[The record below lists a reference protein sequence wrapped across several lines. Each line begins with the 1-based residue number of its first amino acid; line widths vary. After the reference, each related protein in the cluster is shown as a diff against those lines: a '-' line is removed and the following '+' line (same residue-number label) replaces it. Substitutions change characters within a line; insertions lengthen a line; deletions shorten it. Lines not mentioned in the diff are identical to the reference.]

1 MESQYLQLLQS
12 ILDTGAPKETRNG
25 RVLSKFG
32 AQLHCDLSDGFPLL
46 TTKKMFW
53 RGIVEELSW
62 FLRGSTNVQE
72 LRDKKIHIWDGN
84 SADRDY
90 DAGPVYGFQWRHF
103 GAEYTD
109 CHDDYTG
116 QGVDQVTRIIN
127 LIKTDPTSRRMV
139 LSAWC
144 PSHQDQMCLPPCH
157 VMYQFYVEED
167 GRVSCMMTQR
177 SADVFLGLPFNIAS
191 TALLTTLVAHQTGR
205 APGHLWINIGDA
217 HVYEEHVD
225 ACQKQLM
232 REALPL
238 PTISVQRPV
247 DDNLWAFGAEEVI
260 LINYQSHG
268 SIKAPMKA

>member
-1 MESQYLQLLQS
+1 MLQWGVS
-12 ILDTGAPKETRNG
+12 FYCRIRWTFYA
-25 RVLSKFG
+25 
-32 AQLHCDLSDGFPLL
+32 LHWL
-46 TTKKMFW
+46 TCLAD
-53 RGIVEELSW
+53 VEELSW

-109 CHDDYTG
+109 CHDDYMG

-167 GRVSCMMTQR
+167 GCVSCMMTQR
-177 SADVFLGLPFNIAS
+177 SADVFLGLSFNIAS

-217 HVYEEHVD
+217 HVYEEHVY
-225 ACQKQLM
+225 ACQKQN
-232 REALPL
+232 R
-238 PTISVQRPV
+238 S
-247 DDNLWAFGAEEVI
+247 
-260 LINYQSHG
+260 
-268 SIKAPMKA
+268 SIKNQICNVIKRCTPFRRRNHNFSG